1 MAQKILYWSSIVLAG
16 LALVLFLANATLI
29 SRNQKMQAEVASRQ
43 STMELFTVLSPLNQ
57 NLAQI
62 MAQSAVKNHD
72 EAMRELL
79 ASQGITINNNEAAK
93 EAPKAPAAP
102 AADAAKTDK
111 K

>member
-1 MAQKILYWSSIVLAG
+1 MAQKTLYWSSIVLAG

-29 SRNQKMQAEVASRQ
+29 SRNQKMQADVAARQ

-72 EAMRELL
+72 DAMRELL
-79 ASQGITINNNEAAK
+79 ASQGITINNEAAK